1 MFRERQVVR
10 VVKALSANMACTS
23 TPLVVGDVGIVQEL
37 CGNIPCRNEAYVLI
51 FRTGEVADLWWVEVE
66 PVS

>member
-10 VVKALSANMACTS
+10 VMKALSAQTACTS
-23 TPLVVGDVGIVQEL
+23 MPLVAGDVGIVQKL